1 MEKGKY
7 KHKVSIS
14 CGLWDAFRDFRK
26 KHKVIYPDIN
36 REKYVNVCYLINQK
50 ISDKIIKESFE
61 FKMPGKLGVLSI
73 RKNKLKIFVKDGK
86 LQKNKMII
94 DWGKTW
100 EYWLQEY
107 PGLTRKEI
115 NALEGKT
122 PIYNMNE
129 HSNGYIMR
137 WHWDKL
143 TCGVKNQTVYYFK
156 PTKRNRLELAS
167 WIKSDDKEND
177 YYLSTRRTFAYKQIL
192 KESKN
197 E

>member
-1 MEKGKY
+1 MEKEKY
-7 KHKVSIS
+7 KHNINIT

-107 PGLTRKEI
+107 PGFKEI
-115 NALEGKT
+115 
-122 PIYNMNE
+122 
-129 HSNGYIMR
+129 
-137 WHWDKL
+137 
-143 TCGVKNQTVYYFK
+143 
-156 PTKRNRLELAS
+156 
-167 WIKSDDKEND
+167 
-177 YYLSTRRTFAYKQIL
+177 IL
-192 KESKN
+192 KQKKQYDK
-197 E
+197 